1 MGEKEE
7 VGGEVRKERN
17 RDNKGK
23 EEEDIGGE
31 GGSRR
36 NRGGGDRKRMKGE

>member
-7 VGGEVRKERN
+7 VGGEARRERN

-23 EEEDIGGE
+23 EEEDTGGE